1 MYAQHNG
8 MGGGFPMVP
17 GHEIIGKVAAVGDG
31 VTTYKEGDRI
41 GAGWHGGHDGTCQ
54 ACKKGFLQMCSS
66 PVVNGETQQGGYGE
80 YVLIQ
85 AKAAV
90 RVPAHVDAAKYAPML
105 CAGVTAFNALRK
117 MDIPA
122 GETVAVQGLGGVGH
136 MAIQYANRLGYR
148 VVAISRDGSKEE
160 VAREL
165 GAHDYVDASKGDVGE
180 QLQKLGGARLIIV
193 TAPTA
198 EVAGP
203 LLGAWQASF
212 LLGKGLSVQCWP
224 GGHNGDSEDAIVF
237 TERHNVDCVIE
248 KFPLSKANEAYSA
261 MLSGN
266 VRFKG
271 VLVME

>member
-1 MYAQHNG
+1 
-8 MGGGFPMVP
+8 
-17 GHEIIGKVAAVGDG
+17 
-31 VTTYKEGDRI
+31 
-41 GAGWHGGHDGTCQ
+41 
-54 ACKKGFLQMCSS
+54 MCSS
-66 PVVNGETQQGGYGE
+66 PVVNGETKQGGYAE

-85 AKAAV
+85 ARAAV
-90 RVPAHVDAAKYAPML
+90 RVPAHIDAAKYAPVL
-105 CAGVTAFNALRK
+105 CAGVTAFNTLRN
-117 MDIPA
+117 MNIPV

-160 VAREL
+160 TARAL
-165 GAHDYVDASKGDVGE
+165 GAHEYVDSSKGDVGE

-203 LLGAWQASF
+203 LLSG
-212 LLGKGLSVQCWP
+212 LGVLGKLLFLSVPGEITVNTFAMVSLPLQICASEFGTNSLRSLAKVFRCSAGRAVTMVIPRMQSSSPSAKMSTARLKPSLCLKQTRRTVSSRSSQKHLPCWQLINLII
-224 GGHNGDSEDAIVF
+224 G
-237 TERHNVDCVIE
+237 
-248 KFPLSKANEAYSA
+248 A

-266 VRFKG
+266 VRFKA